1 MLEKAEKKRN
11 RLKKERIS
19 DSRRIDVEREWGLSK
34 GGLRK
39 GGLRQGL
46 LRKAAPRQSGSL
58 VRNKKTN
65 KLFFFLKFTHEFQI
79 ESNVDLYG

>member
-1 MLEKAEKKRN
+1 MLEKVEKKTN
-11 RLKKERIS
+11 RRKKKERIS

-46 LRKAAPRQSGSL
+46 LRQAAPRQSGSAAL
-58 VRNKKTN
+58 CATRKQTN
-65 KLFFFLKFTHEFQI
+65 CFFF
-79 ESNVDLYG
+79 